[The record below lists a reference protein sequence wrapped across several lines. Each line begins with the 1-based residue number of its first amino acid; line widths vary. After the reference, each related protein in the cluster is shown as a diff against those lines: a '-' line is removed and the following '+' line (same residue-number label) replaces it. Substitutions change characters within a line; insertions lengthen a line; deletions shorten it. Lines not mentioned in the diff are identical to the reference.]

1 MEVIRRNS
9 KRLLNL
15 INNIID
21 TTKVENG
28 SYKLTIKE
36 EDIVYVVEEAALS
49 LKDFIENKHID
60 LVIEPDVEEKIIE
73 CDRYEIERCVVNLI
87 SNAAKFTPE
96 GGRIDVTLMD
106 LGNEVHISVKDTG
119 SGIDKKYHASIFDRF
134 NQVVDEQAEVKGG
147 SGLGLT
153 ITKHI
158 VDLHHGE
165 IYVDSELNKGSE
177 FVIVLKTK
185 IS

>member
-1 MEVIRRNS
+1 M
-9 KRLLNL
+9 
-15 INNIID
+15 
-21 TTKVENG
+21 
-28 SYKLTIKE
+28 
-36 EDIVYVVEEAALS
+36 
-49 LKDFIENKHID
+49 
-60 LVIEPDVEEKIIE
+60 
-73 CDRYEIERCVVNLI
+73 VNLI